1 MKVIWNNVIPFGR
14 RYGAINL
21 FGVLFAK
28 RGMVVT
34 KEVVNH
40 EEIHSAQLRELL
52 FIPFYIVYVAEWLWR
67 LVQQRGDTYRAYRSI
82 SFEREAYAHASD
94 LDYMRR
100 RRHFAQWRK
109 SKY

>member
-21 FGVLFAK
+21 FGILFAK
-28 RGMVVT
+28 RGMDIT

-67 LVQQRGDTYRAYRSI
+67 LVQQRGDTYRAYQSI
-82 SFEREAYAHASD
+82 SFEREAYTHASD
-94 LDYMRR
+94 LDYLRR
-100 RRHFAQWRK
+100 RRHFAQWRRPL
-109 SKY
+109 

>member
-1 MKVIWNNVIPFGR
+1 MRVIWNRVIPFGR

-28 RGMVVT
+28 RGMAIT

-40 EEIHSAQLRELL
+40 EEIHSAQMRELL
-52 FIPFYIVYVAEWLWR
+52 YLPFYIVYVAEWVWR

-94 LDYMRR
+94 LDYLRR
-100 RRHFAQWRK
+100 RRHFAQWRRPL
-109 SKY
+109 